1 MKLLAA
7 FIFNGKPNGG
17 LRTTELPFDRVKERF
32 PLPRAKIIPNMMME
46 KATHLC
52 NRQLEDVRCFH
63 GSAGGVATCSRV
75 CGGTGVWV
83 RAQKGVLERRLQ
95 PCRCHRASATI

>member
-52 NRQLEDVRCFH
+52 NLKLKNAKCFQS
-63 GSAGGVATCSRV
+63 SAGGAVKHSRSV
-75 CGGTGVWV
+75 GGTGVWARV
-83 RAQKGVLERRLQ
+83 Q
-95 PCRCHRASATI
+95 